1 MSMQVAL
8 IAIYICV
15 FLIPSVV
22 VDILQYRHIAL
33 ALTQRPVI
41 LPRADY
47 IQAGRYAL
55 QKLKISISQHFFNAL
70 LFAFWILYGLCLV
83 NDFIENYH
91 LPRGKNLNCVA
102 MILAFIL
109 ISQILSIPFKYY
121 TEMILD
127 KRYGFSKQ
135 SNQTFVIDLL
145 KGLGMTIVLG
155 GAVLY
160 LLVYTIYFFEYW
172 WFYGALL
179 SFVVIVLVNFLYPT
193 WIAPLFNTFT
203 PLKDENLQARIEGLL
218 VSVGFKSS
226 GIFIMDASKRD
237 GRLNAYFGGFG
248 KNKRVVLFDTLLD
261 KVSSDG
267 LIAILGHEL
276 GHFKYKD
283 LLINLL
289 VSGIFLFAVFFVI
302 GQLPQSFFD
311 ELEIKKNAGNLL
323 ILLILLAPVISF
335 WFLPVIGFFSR
346 KAEYRADEFGSSLA
360 SKQALAEALIRL
372 VNENKSFPSSHP
384 AYIFFYY
391 THPPLLQRLK
401 ALDYEF

>member
-1 MSMQVAL
+1 MQVTL
-8 IAIYICV
+8 IVIYVCV

-22 VDILQYRHIAL
+22 LDALQYRHIAL
-33 ALTQRPVI
+33 SLTQRAII
-41 LPRADY
+41 LPKADY
-47 IQAGRYAL
+47 IQAGKYAL
-55 QKLKISISQHFFNAL
+55 DKLKLSLVQHFFNAL
-70 LFAFWILYGLCLV
+70 VFAFWILYGLYFV
-83 NDFIENYH
+83 NEFIENYH
-91 LPRGKNLNCVA
+91 LPRGRNLNCVI

-121 TEMILD
+121 LEMILD
-127 KRYGFSKQ
+127 KKYGFSKQ
-135 SNQTFVIDLL
+135 SNQTFFLDLL
-145 KGLGMTIVLG
+145 KGLGMMIVLG
-155 GAVLY
+155 GGILY
-160 LLVYTIYFFEYW
+160 LLVYTIYFFQSW
-172 WFYGALL
+172 WIYGALL

-203 PLKDENLQARIEGLL
+203 PLNDENLQSRIEGLL

-283 LLINLL
+283 LLVNLL
-289 VSGIFLFAVFFVI
+289 ISGIFLFSVFFVI

-311 ELEIKKNAGNLL
+311 ELELRKNAGNLL
-323 ILLILLAPVISF
+323 ILLILLAPVVSF

-346 KAEYRADEFGSSLA
+346 RAEYRADEFGSNLA

-384 AYIFFYY
+384 VYIFFYY

-401 ALDYEF
+401 ALGYEF

>member
-1 MSMQVAL
+1 MQVTL
-8 IAIYICV
+8 IGIYVCI
-15 FLIPSVV
+15 FFIPSVV
-22 VDILQYRHIAL
+22 IDILQYRHIAFS
-33 ALTQRPVI
+33 LTQKAVI
-41 LPRADY
+41 LPRVDY
-47 IQAGRYAL
+47 IQAGKYAL
-55 QKLKISISQHFFNAL
+55 DKLKVSMVQHCFNAL
-70 LFAFWILYGLCLV
+70 VFAFWILYGLDFV

-91 LPRGKNLNCVA
+91 LPRGRNLNCVL
-102 MILAFIL
+102 MVLAFIL

-121 TEMILD
+121 IEMVLD
-127 KRYGFSKQ
+127 KKYGFSKQ
-135 SNQTFVIDLL
+135 SKQTFFADLF

-155 GAVLY
+155 GGVLY

-179 SFVVIVLVNFLYPT
+179 SFVIILLVNFLYPT

-203 PLKDENLQARIEGLL
+203 PLNDENLQARIEGLL
-218 VSVGFKSS
+218 LSVGFKSS

-248 KNKRVVLFDTLLD
+248 KSKRVVLFDTLLD

-283 LLINLL
+283 LLVNLL

-302 GQLPQSFFD
+302 GQLPQSFFN

-323 ILLILLAPVISF
+323 ILLILLAPVVSF

-346 KAEYRADEFGSSLA
+346 RAEYRADEFGSNLA
-360 SKQALAEALIRL
+360 SRQALAEALVRL

-384 AYIFFYY
+384 LYIFFYY

-401 ALDYEF
+401 ALGYEF

>member
-1 MSMQVAL
+1 MQVTL
-8 IAIYICV
+8 IVIYFGI
-15 FLIPSVV
+15 FLIPSIVI
-22 VDILQYRHIAL
+22 DMLQYRHISF
-33 ALTQRPVI
+33 ALTQKPTI
-41 LPRADY
+41 LPKEDY
-47 IQAGRYAL
+47 IQAGYYAL
-55 QKLKISISQHFFNAL
+55 DKLKVSLVQHLFNGL
-70 LFAFWILYGLCLV
+70 LFAFWILYGLYAI
-83 NDFIENYH
+83 NEFIESYH
-91 LPRGKNLNCVA
+91 LPRGRNLNCVI
-102 MILAFIL
+102 MVLAFIL
-109 ISQILSIPFKYY
+109 FSQILSIPFKYY
-121 TEMILD
+121 TEMVLD
-127 KRYGFSKQ
+127 KKYGFSKQ
-135 SNQTFVIDLL
+135 SNQTFVVDLL
-145 KGLGMTIVLG
+145 KGLAMTIILG
-155 GAVLY
+155 GGVLY
-160 LLVYTIYFFEYW
+160 LLVYTIYFFQSW
-172 WFYGALL
+172 WIYGALL
-179 SFVVIVLVNFLYPT
+179 SFVVMVLVNFLYPT

-203 PLKDENLQARIEGLL
+203 PLNDESLQARIEGLL

-283 LLINLL
+283 LLVNLL
-289 VSGIFLFAVFFVI
+289 ISGIFLSLVFFVI

-311 ELEIKKNAGNLL
+311 ELELRKNAGNLL
-323 ILLILLAPVISF
+323 ILLILLAPVVSF

-346 KAEYRADEFGSSLA
+346 RAEYRADKFGSNLA

-384 AYIFFYY
+384 VYIFFYY

>member
-1 MSMQVAL
+1 MQVTL
-8 IAIYICV
+8 IVIYVCV

-22 VDILQYRHIAL
+22 LDALQYRHIAL
-33 ALTQRPVI
+33 SLTQRAII
-41 LPRADY
+41 LPKADY
-47 IQAGRYAL
+47 IQAGKYAL
-55 QKLKISISQHFFNAL
+55 DKLKLSLVQHFFNAL
-70 LFAFWILYGLCLV
+70 VFAFWILYGLYFV
-83 NDFIENYH
+83 NEFIENYH
-91 LPRGKNLNCVA
+91 LPRGRNLNCVI

-121 TEMILD
+121 LEMILD
-127 KRYGFSKQ
+127 KKYGFSKQ
-135 SNQTFVIDLL
+135 SNQIFFLDLL
-145 KGLGMTIVLG
+145 KGLGMMIVLG
-155 GAVLY
+155 GGILY
-160 LLVYTIYFFEYW
+160 LLVYTIYFFQSW
-172 WFYGALL
+172 WIYGALL

-203 PLKDENLQARIEGLL
+203 PLNDENLQSRIEGLL

-283 LLINLL
+283 LLVNLL
-289 VSGIFLFAVFFVI
+289 ISGIFLFAVFFVI

-311 ELEIKKNAGNLL
+311 ELELRKNAGNLL
-323 ILLILLAPVISF
+323 ILLILLAPVVSF

-346 KAEYRADEFGSSLA
+346 RAEYRADEFGSNLA

-384 AYIFFYY
+384 VYIFFYY

-401 ALDYEF
+401 ALGYEF

>member
-1 MSMQVAL
+1 MQVTL
-8 IAIYICV
+8 ISIYVCI

-22 VDILQYRHIAL
+22 IDVLQYRHIARS
-33 ALTQRPVI
+33 LTQRAVI
-41 LPRADY
+41 LPKADY
-47 IQAGRYAL
+47 IQAGKYAL
-55 QKLKISISQHFFNAL
+55 DKLKISLVQHFFNAL
-70 LFAFWILYGLCLV
+70 VFVFWITYGLYAI
-83 NDFIENYH
+83 NEFIKFHH
-91 LPRGKNLNCVA
+91 LPRGQNLNCVV
-102 MILAFIL
+102 MVLAFIL

-127 KRYGFSKQ
+127 KKYGFSKQ
-135 SNQTFVIDLL
+135 SNQTFFLDLL
-145 KGLGMTIVLG
+145 KGLGMTIVFG
-155 GAVLY
+155 GGILY
-160 LLVYTIYFFEYW
+160 LLVYTIYFFNLW
-172 WFYGALL
+172 WIYGALL

-193 WIAPLFNTFT
+193 LIAPLFNTFT
-203 PLKDENLQARIEGLL
+203 PLNDENLQARIEGLL
-218 VSVGFKSS
+218 LSVGFKSS

-248 KNKRVVLFDTLLD
+248 KSKRVVLFDTLLD

-283 LLINLL
+283 LLVNLL
-289 VSGIFLFAVFFVI
+289 ISGIFLFAVFFVI

-311 ELEIKKNAGNLL
+311 DLGVNKNAGNLL
-323 ILLILLAPVISF
+323 ILLILLAPIVSF

-346 KAEYRADEFGSSLA
+346 RAEYRADEFGSTLA
-360 SKQALAEALIRL
+360 SRQALAEALIRL

-384 AYIFFYY
+384 VYIFFYY

>member
-1 MSMQVAL
+1 
-8 IAIYICV
+8 
-15 FLIPSVV
+15 
-22 VDILQYRHIAL
+22 
-33 ALTQRPVI
+33 
-41 LPRADY
+41 
-47 IQAGRYAL
+47 
-55 QKLKISISQHFFNAL
+55 
-70 LFAFWILYGLCLV
+70 
-83 NDFIENYH
+83 
-91 LPRGKNLNCVA
+91 
-102 MILAFIL
+102 
-109 ISQILSIPFKYY
+109 
-121 TEMILD
+121 MILD

>member
-1 MSMQVAL
+1 MQITL
-8 IAIYICV
+8 IIIYICI
-15 FLIPSVV
+15 FTIPSIVI
-22 VDILQYRHIAL
+22 DFLQYQHIAL
-33 ALTQRPVI
+33 SLRLKPVI
-41 LPRADY
+41 LSKSDY
-47 IQAGRYAL
+47 IQAGKYAL
-55 QKLKISISQHFFNAL
+55 QKIKISIIQHLFNTAL
-70 LFAFWILYGLCLV
+70 FIFWIMYGLHFV

-91 LPRGKNLNCVA
+91 LPRGKNLNCVL
-102 MILAFIL
+102 MVLAFIL
-109 ISQILSIPFKYY
+109 ISQVLSIPFKYY
-121 TEMILD
+121 IEMVLD
-127 KRYGFSKQ
+127 KKYGFSKQ
-135 SNQTFVIDLL
+135 SKKTFFSDLL
-145 KGLGMTIVLG
+145 KGLVMTIVLG
-155 GAVLY
+155 GGILY
-160 LLVYTIYFFEYW
+160 LLVYTIYFFHLW
-172 WFYGALL
+172 WFYAALL
-179 SFVVIVLVNFLYPT
+179 SFAAIVLVNFLYPT

-203 PLKDENLQARIEGLL
+203 PLNDENLQARIEGLL

-261 KVSSDG
+261 KISSDG

-283 LLINLL
+283 LLVNLFI
-289 VSGIFLFAVFFVI
+289 SAFFMFAIFFAI
-302 GQLPQSFFD
+302 GQLPQSFFN

-323 ILLILLAPVISF
+323 ILLILFAPVVSF

-346 KAEYRADEFGSSLA
+346 RAEYRADEFGSNLA

-372 VNENKSFPSSHP
+372 VNENKAFPSSHP

-401 ALDYEF
+401 ALGYEL

>member
-1 MSMQVAL
+1 MQIAL
-8 IAIYICV
+8 IVIYISI
-15 FLIPSVV
+15 FMIPSVV
-22 VDILQYRHIAL
+22 IDLLQYRHVAL
-33 ALTQRPVI
+33 ALTQKPVI
-41 LPRADY
+41 LTRSDY
-47 IQAGRYAL
+47 IQAGKYTL
-55 QKLKISISQHFFNAL
+55 EKIKISLSQHFFNAA
-70 LFAFWILYGLCLV
+70 LFVFWILYGLHFV

-91 LPRGKNLNCVA
+91 LPRGKNLNCVL
-102 MILAFIL
+102 MVLAFIL

-121 TEMILD
+121 TEMIVD
-127 KRYGFSKQ
+127 KKYGFSKQ
-135 SNQTFVIDLL
+135 SKKTFFSDLL
-145 KGLGMTIVLG
+145 KGLAMTIIIG
-155 GAVLY
+155 GGILY
-160 LLVYTIYFFEYW
+160 LLVYTIYFFDLW
-172 WFYGALL
+172 WVYGALL
-179 SFVVIVLVNFLYPT
+179 SFIVIVLVNFLYPT

-203 PLKDENLQARIEGLL
+203 PLNDENLQARIEGLL

-248 KNKRVVLFDTLLD
+248 QSKRVVLFDTLLD

-283 LLINLL
+283 LLVNLL
-289 VSGIFLFAVFFVI
+289 ISAIFIFAIFFAI
-302 GQLPQSFFD
+302 GQLPQSFFND
-311 ELEIKKNAGNLL
+311 LEIKKNAGNLL
-323 ILLILLAPVISF
+323 ILLILLAPIVSF

-346 KAEYRADEFGSSLA
+346 RAEYRADEFGSNLA

-384 AYIFFYY
+384 VYIFFYY

-401 ALDYEF
+401 ALGYEL

>member
-1 MSMQVAL
+1 MQVTL
-8 IAIYICV
+8 IGIYVGI

-22 VDILQYRHIAL
+22 IDVLQYRHIAY
-33 ALTQRPVI
+33 AIMHKAVI
-41 LPRADY
+41 LPKADY
-47 IQAGRYAL
+47 IQAGKYAL
-55 QKLKISISQHFFNAL
+55 DKLKISLVQHFFNAL
-70 LFAFWILYGLCLV
+70 IFVFWIAYGLYAI
-83 NDFIENYH
+83 NEFIELHH
-91 LPRGKNLNCVA
+91 LSKGQNFNCVV
-102 MILAFIL
+102 IVLAFIL

-121 TEMILD
+121 TEMVLD
-127 KRYGFSKQ
+127 KKYGFSKQ
-135 SNQTFVIDLL
+135 SNQIFFLDLL

-155 GAVLY
+155 GGILY
-160 LLVYTIYFFEYW
+160 LLVYTIYFFNLW
-172 WFYGALL
+172 WIYGALL

-193 WIAPLFNTFT
+193 LIAPLFNTFV
-203 PLKDENLQARIEGLL
+203 PLNDENLQARIEGLL
-218 VSVGFKSS
+218 LSVGFKSS

-248 KNKRVVLFDTLLD
+248 RNKRVVLFDTLLD

-283 LLINLL
+283 LLVNLL
-289 VSGIFLFAVFFVI
+289 ISGIFLFSVFFVI
-302 GQLPQSFFD
+302 GQLPQGFFD
-311 ELEIKKNAGNLL
+311 DLGLKKNAGNLL
-323 ILLILLAPVISF
+323 ILLILLAPVVSF

-346 KAEYRADEFGSSLA
+346 RAEYRADEFGSTLA

-384 AYIFFYY
+384 VYIFFYY

>member
-1 MSMQVAL
+1 MQVTL
-8 IAIYICV
+8 IVIYFCI
-15 FLIPSVV
+15 FLIPSVII
-22 VDILQYRHIAL
+22 DMLQYRHISF
-33 ALTQRPVI
+33 ALTQKPTI
-41 LPRADY
+41 LPKEDY
-47 IQAGRYAL
+47 IQAGYYAL
-55 QKLKISISQHFFNAL
+55 DKLKVSLTQHLFNGL
-70 LFAFWILYGLCLV
+70 LFAFWIMYGLYAINEL
-83 NDFIENYH
+83 IESYH
-91 LPRGKNLNCVA
+91 LPRGRNLNCVI
-102 MILAFIL
+102 MVLAFIL
-109 ISQILSIPFKYY
+109 FSQILSIPFKYY
-121 TEMILD
+121 TEMVLD
-127 KRYGFSKQ
+127 KKYGFSKQ
-135 SNQTFVIDLL
+135 SKQTFVIDLL
-145 KGLGMTIVLG
+145 KGLAMTIILG
-155 GAVLY
+155 GGVLY
-160 LLVYTIYFFEYW
+160 LLVYTIYYFESW
-172 WFYGALL
+172 WIYGALL

-203 PLKDENLQARIEGLL
+203 PLNDESLQARIEGLL

-283 LLINLL
+283 LLVNLL
-289 VSGIFLFAVFFVI
+289 ISGIFLFSVFFVI

-311 ELEIKKNAGNLL
+311 ELELRKNAGNLL
-323 ILLILLAPVISF
+323 ILLILLAPVVSF

-346 KAEYRADEFGSSLA
+346 RAEYRADKFGSNLA

-384 AYIFFYY
+384 VYIFFYY